1 MKGGL
6 DRREPTC
13 RLTWTWTY
21 REVIYQK
28 KKGTEWAGRVAPVVG
43 HMCFLL
49 RVKLHLLIDAKYFS
63 KLLSR
68 S

>member
-1 MKGGL
+1 MQVDLDMDIQGGHL
-6 DRREPTC
+6 S
-13 RLTWTWTY
+13 
-21 REVIYQK
+21 K

-63 KLLSR
+63 KLISR

>member
-1 MKGGL
+1 VQVDLDMDIQGGHL
-6 DRREPTC
+6 S
-13 RLTWTWTY
+13 
-21 REVIYQK
+21 K